1 MRTTQ
6 SIRGG
11 ILMHD
16 VIRVGIV
23 SSIDYDKGFV
33 QVTYPDRENAV
44 SGKLPYFS
52 YWYQMPEVGDKVVVL
67 YLTNGNHEGFV
78 LGKYYHES
86 NLPIKTGKG
95 LLHKPLHQNGAEIQY
110 QEQTDSFA
118 LKAGKIAV
126 DGTAI
131 KLSGNA
137 LTLSG
142 GTCSMDTDGRTMKIK
157 ATEAIVEADSIVLNA
172 PNIMLNG
179 TNISLQ
185 GDSITLQGKTETQV
199 IA

>member
-1 MRTTQ
+1 
-6 SIRGG
+6 
-11 ILMHD
+11 MHD

-126 DGTAI
+126 DSTTIHINSTEI

-157 ATEAIVEADSIVLNA
+157 ATEAIVEADSIVLNS

>member
-1 MRTTQ
+1 
-6 SIRGG
+6 
-11 ILMHD
+11 MHD

-23 SSIDYDKGFV
+23 SSIDYEKGFV

-157 ATEAIVEADSIVLNA
+157 ATEAIVEADSIVLNS